1 MFKILFRVLSN
12 HLLIYLDK
20 NQKPTANGGGNREL
34 ALPQTVIYVNGSKSF
49 DDWAITK
56 WKWVRN
62 EKSLAIGSI
71 GEKSDESPVLI
82 LTDISPGIYIFNLTV
97 YDEQGL
103 SDTDVVSVNVKGD
116 PMLYYLVDIIL
127 HCNVKHFTETQY
139 TTLKGKLALLV
150 KDGTKLQVGVF
161 IVICFYL
168 QVTVLGSRNETSCW
182 CGNGTNYVLC
192 GNSRRESSSCK

>member
-1 MFKILFRVLSN
+1 M
-12 HLLIYLDK
+12 
-20 NQKPTANGGGNREL
+20 
-34 ALPQTVIYVNGSKSF
+34 PQNVIYVNGSKSF

-62 EKSLAIGSI
+62 EKSLAIGNI

-103 SDTDVVSVNVKGD
+103 SDTDVVSITVKGD

-127 HCNVKHFTETQY
+127 HCNVKHLTETQY

-150 KDGTKLQVGVF
+150 KDGTKLKVCVYITF
-161 IVICFYL
+161 DFFDFDYL
-168 QVTVLGSRNETSCW
+168 KQIILGSRNETNCR
-182 CGNGTNYVLC
+182 C
-192 GNSRRESSSCK
+192 